1 MGSCL
6 VKLENVLGQ
15 KRNERREGEPDQKDD
30 PNLGLDGR
38 KANEKTAKEVEL
50 LAKLNPEEV
59 EFETYDFRKARVI
72 DVYDGDTCTVIAL
85 HHGVPTKF
93 RLRLME
99 INAPEVRGGT
109 AESKE
114 AGRLA
119 KEFLAN
125 LILGKIVDVIV
136 VENRKFLKK
145 GDRIEFIS
153 EGKRTHESFGRLL
166 SYIYVG
172 GKSVSEMMLDA
183 GHAVLF

>member
-1 MGSCL
+1 MGACL
-6 VKLENVLGQ
+6 VKLENVLDRKKDQ
-15 KRNERREGEPDQKDD
+15 PEGEPDSEIK
-30 PNLGLDGR
+30 LDGK

-50 LAKLNPEEV
+50 LNKLNPDEV

-85 HHGVPTKF
+85 HHGIPTKF
-93 RLRLME
+93 KLRLME

-145 GDRIEFIS
+145 GDRIEFVS

-166 SYIYVG
+166 SYVYVG